1 MPTSTL
7 GNAIGNLLPSELYP
21 LAVEKVF
28 LPRYHEVSPIPVLT
42 KRFPRIIGTQ
52 IVYPTI
58 GKSTVNTLTTDTFD
72 GTIPVQNITAEATTI
87 NLNQVSTWAYTLPP
101 FMETLSPA
109 RVMTEQLIDNAQTL
123 SDCIATQVLS
133 QMFAGA
139 GTQMGTVEI
148 SIENA
153 YNNLIDMNTK
163 LNKLTVPS
171 RGRRFVIDYD
181 YYNLLEKSERLGR
194 DTRVEPNG
202 YISGFEIA
210 GYEVY
215 VTNLLTS
222 TPGTTGENP
231 TNPTGQAMLIQEDAF
246 GYADVVS
253 KTQYI
258 DGAVGNMSE
267 TMQGALRWGAG
278 YLLPNN
284 AVACTC
290 SYTMD
295 MPSNVEYTMNV

>member
-7 GNAIGNLLPSELYP
+7 GNAIGNLLPEDLYP
-21 LAVEKVF
+21 LAIEKVF
-28 LPRYHEVSPIPVLT
+28 LPRYHAVSPIRALT

-58 GKSTVNTLTTDTFD
+58 GQSTVNTLTTDTFN
-72 GTIPVQNITAEATTI
+72 GKIPVQNITAEATTI
-87 NLNQVSTWAYTLPP
+87 NLNQVSTWAYTVPP

-153 YNNLIDMNTK
+153 YINLIDMNTK
-163 LNKLTVPS
+163 LNKLNVPS
-171 RGRRFVIDYD
+171 RGRRFIIDYD
-181 YYNLLEKSERLGR
+181 YYNLLEKSERLNR

-246 GYADVVS
+246 GYADIVS

-258 DGAVGNMSE
+258 DGAVGNMCE